1 MSRQVSLEKTR
12 NIGIMAHIDAG
23 KTTTTERLLYYTGV
37 NHKIGETHEGAATMD
52 WMEQEQERG
61 ITITSAA
68 TTCFWKKHRINII
81 DTPGH
86 VDFTVEV
93 QRSLR
98 VLDGSVTVL
107 CAKGGVEP
115 QSETVWR
122 QADEYKVPRM
132 IFVNKMDIMGADFYR
147 ALNMVKD
154 RFKCNALPIQL
165 PIGSEDTFEGIIDLV
180 ENHAVIYIDP
190 DKEKGMKFEIR
201 EIPDD
206 MKELAAKYRTE
217 LVEHVAEMDE
227 DLMEKYFEE
236 GEDAITVDEIKKVI
250 RRSTIA
256 NSMVPVCCGTAYRN
270 MGVQP
275 LLDAIVDYMPA
286 PTDVDSIKGVN
297 PDTEEEEFRH
307 SSDDEPF
314 SALAFKIAT
323 DPFVG
328 KICFFRVYSGQ
339 IAAGTPCLNSVKDQ
353 KERMGR
359 ILLMHAN
366 HREDIPV
373 AYSGDIAAA
382 VGLKN
387 TTTGDT
393 LCDEDHPIILE
404 SMNFPDPVIRV
415 AIEPK
420 TKAGQEKMGIALAK
434 LAEEDPTFKAYTDE
448 ETGQTIIAGMGE
460 LHLEIIVDRLLRE
473 FKVEANVG
481 APQVAYK
488 ETIQQESSSDLK
500 YKRQSGGSGQYGHVK
515 IRIMPNLDENGI
527 GKGYEFVNQ
536 IVGGAIPKEYI
547 PAVDAG
553 IQGAMKSGILAGYN
567 VVDVRVELYDGSYH
581 EVDSSEMAFKIAGS
595 MAFKDAAKRANPIIL
610 EPMMKVTVIVPEEY
624 MGDVIGDL
632 NSRRGQIQ
640 GMEDRA
646 GAKQINARVPLSE
659 MFGYVNDL
667 RSKTQGRGQYTM
679 EPDGYEPVPKSI
691 SESIISERAK
701 KD

>member
-23 KTTTTERLLYYTGV
+23 KTTTTERILYYTGV

-393 LCDEDHPIILE
+393 LCDENHPIILE

-434 LAEEDPTFKAYTDE
+434 LAEEDPTFRAYTDE

-473 FKVEANVG
+473 FKVEANIG

-488 ETIQQESSSDLK
+488 ETIRKEASVDEK
-500 YKRQSGGSGQYGHVK
+500 YARQSGGKGQYGHVK
-515 IRIMPNLDENGI
+515 INVFPNKD
-527 GKGYEFVNQ
+527 KGYEFVNN

-547 PAVDAG
+547 PAVDQG
-553 IQGAMKSGILAGYN
+553 IQGAMLSGVLAGYN
-567 VVDVRVELYDGSYH
+567 VVDVKVELYDGSYH

-595 MAFKDAAKRANPIIL
+595 MAFKEAMRKADPVLL
-610 EPMMKVTVIVPEEY
+610 EPIMKVTVIVPDEY
-624 MGDVIGDL
+624 LGDVIGDL
-632 NSRRGQIQ
+632 NSRRGMIQ
-640 GMEDRA
+640 SMEA
-646 GAKQINARVPLSE
+646 ENGAQRVTAHVPLSE
-659 MFGYVNDL
+659 MFGYATDM
-667 RSKTQGRGQYTM
+667 RSKTQGRGQYVM
-679 EPDGYEPVPKSI
+679 EPDTYAEVPKNI
-691 SESIISERAK
+691 AEKIMSERAK

>member
-23 KTTTTERLLYYTGV
+23 KTTTTERILYYTGV

-250 RRSTIA
+250 RKSTIA

-286 PTDVDSIKGVN
+286 PTDVESIKGVN

-434 LAEEDPTFKAYTDE
+434 LAEEDPTFRAYTDE

-473 FKVEANVG
+473 FKVEANIG

-488 ETIQQESSSDLK
+488 ETIRTEASVDEK
-500 YKRQSGGSGQYGHVK
+500 YARQSGGKGQYGHVK
-515 IRIMPNLDENGI
+515 INVFPNKD
-527 GKGYEFVNQ
+527 KGYEFVNN

-547 PAVDAG
+547 PAVDQG
-553 IQGAMKSGILAGYN
+553 IQGAMLSGVLAGYN
-567 VVDVRVELYDGSYH
+567 VVDVKVELYDGSYH

-595 MAFKDAAKRANPIIL
+595 MAFKEAMRKADPVLL
-610 EPMMKVTVIVPEEY
+610 EPIMKVTVIVPDEY
-624 MGDVIGDL
+624 LGDVIGDL
-632 NSRRGQIQ
+632 NSRRGMIQ
-640 GMEDRA
+640 SMEA
-646 GAKQINARVPLSE
+646 ENGAQRVTAHVPLSE
-659 MFGYVNDL
+659 MFGYATDM
-667 RSKTQGRGQYTM
+667 RSKTQGRGQYVM
-679 EPDGYEPVPKSI
+679 EPDTYAEVPKNI
-691 SESIISERAK
+691 AEKIMSERAK